1 MSGCVRPRSL
11 MALSIGSTF
20 CAMLTMDSISQFITF
35 QPGSIKPPANYLG
48 ANISQCTLMDGNN
61 VFPSKQVWAMSAQE
75 YIKCAVDEA
84 ECELKLKD
92 SYLPKKIETPFLHG
106 YRPELDFSTEL
117 DPQKINYNQGLIG
130 VLRRIVELGRI
141 DIIVPVTML
150 SRYPVSPRE
159 GHLQQAY
166 RIFAYLKQFNP
177 PMLIFDDSEPI
188 FPKNNFHMC
197 DWNSHYPDASEK
209 ILVDAP
215 EPLGHSVS
223 TTCYVDADHAGCHAT
238 RQSHTGVLVY
248 VNCAPVVW
256 SLRYKLRMFGIPV
269 DDATIVFCDN
279 QAVVINSTHSES
291 TLKK

>member
-1 MSGCVRPRSL
+1 
-11 MALSIGSTF
+11 
-20 CAMLTMDSISQFITF
+20 
-35 QPGSIKPPANYLG
+35 
-48 ANISQCTLMDGNN
+48 
-61 VFPSKQVWAMSAQE
+61 
-75 YIKCAVDEA
+75 
-84 ECELKLKD
+84 
-92 SYLPKKIETPFLHG
+92 
-106 YRPELDFSTEL
+106 
-117 DPQKINYNQGLIG
+117 
-130 VLRRIVELGRI
+130 
-141 DIIVPVTML
+141 
-150 SRYPVSPRE
+150 
-159 GHLQQAY
+159 
-166 RIFAYLKQFNP
+166 
-177 PMLIFDDSEPI
+177 MLIFDDSEPI

-248 VNCAPVVW
+248 VNCTPVVW
-256 SLRYKLRMFGIPV
+256 SPRYKLRMFGIPV